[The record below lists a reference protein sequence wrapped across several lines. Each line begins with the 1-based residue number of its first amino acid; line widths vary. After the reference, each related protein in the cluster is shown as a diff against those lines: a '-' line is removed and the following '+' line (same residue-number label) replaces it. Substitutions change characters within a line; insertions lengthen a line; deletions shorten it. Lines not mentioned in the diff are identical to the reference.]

1 VIAAGRSPLEPDAVG
16 RSLIAAGGGVGQG
29 LPSIGDAEFGL
40 LRALVH
46 QEAGIFLSDAKKLLL
61 AGRLARRLRSL
72 GLRSFME
79 YYRRV
84 RADPEEL
91 LELLDAV
98 ATNETHFFREPRQF
112 ELLERDV
119 FPRWKA
125 EAEAGRRPPRVRA
138 WSAGCSSGEEPYSL
152 AMLLL
157 SHFPPASGWKVE
169 VLATDLSR
177 RVLAQ
182 AEAGV
187 WPLSKA
193 HEIPPRFLR
202 EFMLRGVR
210 SREGTMAAGPELRA
224 AVRCARLNLAD
235 PELAAGDSFDLLL
248 CRNVLIYFHPADRV
262 RVVERLLA
270 HLEVGGYILLG
281 HAESLAEMA
290 GVGRGTGHT
299 AREAMR
305 SVGPMVYVRT
315 TPAAGPAG
323 ERRA

>member
-1 VIAAGRSPLEPDAVG
+1 VSAPARTPP
-16 RSLIAAGGGVGQG
+16 GGESHA
-29 LPSIGDAEFGL
+29 LPAIGDAEFGL

-61 AGRLARRLRSL
+61 AGRLARRLRTL

-79 YYRRV
+79 YYRLV
-84 RADPEEL
+84 RADGEER

-119 FPRWKA
+119 FPAWKA
-125 EAEAGRRPPRVRA
+125 AAAAGKRPPRVRA

-157 SHFPPASGWKVE
+157 SHFPPASGWTVE

-177 RVLAQ
+177 RALAQ
-182 AEAGV
+182 AQAGV
-187 WPLSKA
+187 WPLAKVQ
-193 HEIPPRFLR
+193 EIPSRFLR

-235 PELAAGDSFDLLL
+235 PDLSAGESFDLLL

-262 RVVERLLA
+262 RVVERLLS
-270 HLEVGGYILLG
+270 HLAAGGYILLG
-281 HAESLAEMA
+281 HAESLAEMSGVARGA
-290 GVGRGTGHT
+290 GRT
-299 AREAMR
+299 ARDAMR
-305 SVGPMVYVRT
+305 SVGPMVYQR
-315 TPAAGPAG
+315 AAADRPG
-323 ERRA
+323 EGGA